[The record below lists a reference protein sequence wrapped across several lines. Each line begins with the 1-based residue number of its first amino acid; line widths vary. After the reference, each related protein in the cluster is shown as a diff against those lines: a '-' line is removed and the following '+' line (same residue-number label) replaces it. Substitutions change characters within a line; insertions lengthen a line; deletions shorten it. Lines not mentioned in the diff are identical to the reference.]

1 MTDVDRLDLLAQEL
15 GFVLKSKQREA
26 LELLLRGN
34 ASLFAV
40 SKKTLVEGCKIN
52 SITNQILQIISE
64 KQRKRKEEICAIN
77 SKARK
82 AGLFNETCERS

>member
-34 ASLFAV
+34 ASFFAV
-40 SKKTLVEGCKIN
+40 SKKTLVERSQIN
-52 SITNQILQIISE
+52 SITNQILQIISK
-64 KQRKRKEEICAIN
+64 KQRKRKEEICVIN

-82 AGLFNETCERS
+82 AGLFNETCKRS